1 MRTKKELENE
11 LRTMRGQIASLKTKS
26 TVATEAV
33 REKLKAEDTS
43 SSMLALYKIM
53 LENNKQTQ
61 IAIKQLANNVERL
74 TEEIGSDLPEDE
86 AFQREAAYQVD
97 GAERQ
102 TKELPISGLDA
113 KMIQFIQLNGMVCA
127 DDIKSRMNYKGRN
140 AASARLNKLYKQGLL
155 ERYQL
160 GHKVYYKYD
169 AGKATN
175 LLIVSP
181 PQ

>member
-11 LRTMRGQIASLKTKS
+11 LRTMRGQIAGLKTESSTIS
-26 TVATEAV
+26 TVIA
-33 REKLKAEDTS
+33 EKAKAEDTTS
-43 SSMLALYKIM
+43 NILMLYKIM

-61 IAIKQLANNVERL
+61 MMLKQLSNNVEAL
-74 TEEIGSDLPEDE
+74 ATEIGGGIEDE
-86 AFQREAAYQVD
+86 AYQND
-97 GAERQ
+97 ALQGMPERR
-102 TKELPISGLDA
+102 ELPISGLDA
-113 KMIQFIQLNGMVCA
+113 RIIQFIQVSGKMVCA
-127 DDIKSRMNYKGRN
+127 DDIKSNMNYKGRN
-140 AASARLNKLYKQGLL
+140 AASSRLNKLYKQGVL